1 MVSQIKEYSRLNDA
15 VCKQIIGDKLMLSCI
30 LKGSVPEFENCQI
43 NDIENK
49 YIEGEPEISTVGVH
63 PETTNVKNKKTNN
76 SGNSNSGHI
85 RGMNTENATDTEG
98 KITYDIRFYAL
109 TPGDE
114 PAKIIINVEAQN
126 KFYSGYPL
134 LKRAVYY
141 AARQISSQYDSEFDH
156 AHYEKIKKVYSIWI
170 CFAPPV
176 KWQNTIT
183 RYQITERSVL
193 GNVRDKPEHY
203 DLMTVVM
210 ICLGK
215 SKEVRYTGLV
225 KLLNVFLSK
234 DSTLEEKRTVLKSE
248 FGVDMPARLVEKEVN
263 MCNYSEFIMDQ
274 GIKKGHRQGMRA
286 GRKEGIKEGMKEGM
300 KEGKA
305 EALIN
310 MMKNLKLTM
319 EQALEGLS
327 IPESQWD
334 EYRALVKKMEAR
346 TAQ

>member
-1 MVSQIKEYSRLNDA
+1 MVSQVKQYFRLNDA
-15 VCKQIIGDKLMLSCI
+15 ACKQIIGDKLILSCI

-43 NDIENK
+43 SDIENK
-49 YIEGEPEISTVGVH
+49 YIEGEPEISVVGVH
-63 PETTNVKNKKTNN
+63 PETTNIKNKAKNDA
-76 SGNSNSGHI
+76 GHI
-85 RGMNTENATDTEG
+85 HGITTESATDTEG

-114 PAKIIINVEAQN
+114 SAKIIINVEAQN
-126 KFYSGYPL
+126 KFYAGYPL
-134 LKRAVYY
+134 LKRAIYY
-141 AARQISSQYDSEFDH
+141 AARQISSQYASEFDH

-170 CFAPPV
+170 CFAPPL
-176 KWQNTIT
+176 KWQNIIT
-183 RYQITERSVL
+183 RYQITEKSIL

-215 SKEVRYTGLV
+215 FKEVRYTGLV

-234 DSTLEEKRTVLKSE
+234 DSTLEEKRSVLKSE
-248 FGVDMPARLVEKEVN
+248 FGADMPARLVEKEVN

-274 GIKKGHRQGMRA
+274 GIKKGHREGMRA
-286 GRKEGIKEGMKEGM
+286 GRKEGIKEGIKAGM
-300 KEGKA
+300 KKGKA
-305 EALIN
+305 EDLFN

-319 EQALEGLS
+319 EQALRGLS

-334 EYRALVKKMEAR
+334 EYRALVKKMETK